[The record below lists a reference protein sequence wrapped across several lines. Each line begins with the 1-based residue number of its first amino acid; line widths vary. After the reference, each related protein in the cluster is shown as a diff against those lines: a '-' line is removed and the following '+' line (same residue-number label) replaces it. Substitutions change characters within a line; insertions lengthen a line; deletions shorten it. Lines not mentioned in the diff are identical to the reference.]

1 MAIRSSKSLSLSRR
15 ALFQGSGAAAASAGQ
30 NYSVGGDHRFEAWE
44 SERVELEGLIDRTPE
59 TEAPRRKRLL
69 NRCFELE
76 TLIFATP
83 CLELPAIRVK
93 ARLLLWLMGMEMA
106 DGDGL
111 AVMREI
117 HAYLMR

>member
-1 MAIRSSKSLSLSRR
+1 M
-15 ALFQGSGAAAASAGQ
+15 FAAASSPFVSPTAA
-30 NYSVGGDHRFEAWE
+30 VATAAIHPHRFEAWE